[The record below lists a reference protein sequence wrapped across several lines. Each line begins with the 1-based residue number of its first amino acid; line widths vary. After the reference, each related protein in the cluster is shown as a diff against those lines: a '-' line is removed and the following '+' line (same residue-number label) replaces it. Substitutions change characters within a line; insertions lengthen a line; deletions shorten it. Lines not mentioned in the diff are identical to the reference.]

1 MADMYELCEEMREGL
16 RAFPD
21 AEVFGYGHLGDGNLH
36 LNITCPHD
44 VQARIEPLIE
54 PFVYEWTA
62 LRRGSVSAE
71 HGIGQ
76 FKTTY
81 LPLSKSPPAIS
92 LMRQLKAVM
101 DPNHILN
108 PHKVLPTLSE

>member
-71 HGIGQ
+71 HGIGHT
-76 FKTTY
+76 F
-81 LPLSKSPPAIS
+81 SKVSVVAALCAEHGIGHTVRNTVCRTRNRAQS
-92 LMRQLKAVM
+92 
-101 DPNHILN
+101 
-108 PHKVLPTLSE
+108 